1 MLKLVGNKRLL
12 LLLLSLV
19 VFIVIMG
26 LTFGKRDALSW
37 PEKFI
42 KDTVSW
48 TQGLFI
54 QPARYIAGFFEDIRR
69 LRLTYEENKVLR
81 SRLSQYA
88 ADTMKLNALEGQN
101 NDLKQLLAFTDQQKN
116 ADRYT
121 YRVAEILAYS
131 PNPYSNLVNIN
142 LGAKDGMRENMA
154 VISTEGLIGRIN
166 RVTPFHSTV
175 QLLNDIDDTS
185 NNSLPNSKAI
195 AATVKGKEFSFGIIE
210 KYDSFE
216 EKLLMTKIQSNPVMK
231 VGDVIITSGLGHVF
245 PPGIV
250 IGKVSSVSE
259 GDFGIN
265 QKAMIEPAANF
276 HRLRYVMVVAVPETR

>member
-1 MLKLVGNKRLL
+1 
-12 LLLLSLV
+12 
-19 VFIVIMG
+19 
-26 LTFGKRDALSW
+26 
-37 PEKFI
+37 
-42 KDTVSW
+42 
-48 TQGLFI
+48 
-54 QPARYIAGFFEDIRR
+54 
-69 LRLTYEENKVLR
+69 
-81 SRLSQYA
+81 
-88 ADTMKLNALEGQN
+88 
-101 NDLKQLLAFTDQQKN
+101 
-116 ADRYT
+116 
-121 YRVAEILAYS
+121 
-131 PNPYSNLVNIN
+131 
-142 LGAKDGMRENMA
+142 MA